1 MIRIVDC
8 GASGTT
14 KTFGTPDNLLIDRDI
29 YRRLQKA
36 VAVPIGLAPEDTN
49 NSLTYFFEEM
59 QKIQDGILTNTSAV
73 KADEFFGSLGLTQ
86 YYPHQDNTYTGDLN
100 GS

>member
-1 MIRIVDC
+1 MIRIVDS
-8 GASGTT
+8 GASGNT
-14 KTFGTPDNLLIDRDI
+14 KTFGTPGNLLIDRDI

-36 VAVPIGLAPEDTN
+36 VAIPIGLAPEDSN

-59 QKIQDGILTNTSAV
+59 QKIQDGTLTNASAV
-73 KADEFFGSLGLTQ
+73 SVDEFFGSLGMTQ

-100 GS
+100 G

>member
-36 VAVPIGLAPEDTN
+36 VAVPIGLAPEDTKN
-49 NSLTYFFEEM
+49 ALTYFFEEM
-59 QKIQDGILTNTSAV
+59 TKISTGNKSNLAAV
-73 KADEFFGSLGLTQ
+73 KVDEFFGSLGLTQ

>member
-1 MIRIVDC
+1 MIRIVDV
-8 GASGTT
+8 ASSGNA
-14 KTFGTPDNLLIDRDI
+14 KTFGTSTNLLIDRDI
-29 YRRLQKA
+29 YRRLQQV
-36 VAVPIGLAPEDTN
+36 VAVPISLTPEDTN

>member
-49 NSLTYFFEEM
+49 NSLTYFFFDLT
-59 QKIQDGILTNTSAV
+59 KISTGNKSNLAAV

>member
-8 GASGTT
+8 GASGNA

-36 VAVPIGLAPEDTN
+36 VVFPIGSASEDTN
-49 NSLTYFFEEM
+49 SSLVHFFEEM
-59 QKIQDGILTNTSAV
+59 TKISIGNKSNLAAV

>member
-1 MIRIVDC
+1 MIRIVDV
-8 GASGTT
+8 ASSGNA
-14 KTFGTPDNLLIDRDI
+14 KTFGTPGNLLIDRDI
-29 YRRLQKA
+29 YRRLQIV
-36 VAVPIGLAPEDTN
+36 VAVPIGSAPEDTN
-49 NSLTYFFEEM
+49 SSLTYFFKEM
-59 QKIQDGILTNTSAV
+59 TKISIGNKSNLSAV

>member
-8 GASGTT
+8 GASGNT

-29 YRRLQKA
+29 YRRLQKS
-36 VAVPIGLAPEDTN
+36 VAIPIGSASEDN
-49 NSLTYFFEEM
+49 NSSLVYFFEEM
-59 QKIQDGILTNTSAV
+59 QKISDGVLSNASAIAV
-73 KADEFFGSLGLTQ
+73 DEFFGSLGITQ

-100 GS
+100 G

>member
-1 MIRIVDC
+1 MIRIVDV
-8 GASGTT
+8 ASSGNA
-14 KTFGTPDNLLIDRDI
+14 KTFGTPENLLIDRDI
-29 YRRLQKA
+29 YRRLQKV

-59 QKIQDGILTNTSAV
+59 TKISTGNKSNLSAV
-73 KADEFFGSLGLTQ
+73 KADEFLGSLGLTQ
-86 YYPHQDNTYTGDLN
+86 YYPHHDNTYTGDLN

>member
-1 MIRIVDC
+1 MIRIVDV
-8 GASGTT
+8 ASSGNT

-36 VAVPIGLAPEDTN
+36 VAIPIGLAPEDSN

-59 QKIQDGILTNTSAV
+59 QKIQDGTLTNTSAIAV
-73 KADEFFGSLGLTQ
+73 DEFFGSLGVTQ

-100 GS
+100 G

>member
-8 GASGTT
+8 GASGNS
-14 KTFGTPDNLLIDRDI
+14 KTFGTKYDLSIDRDI
-29 YRRLQKA
+29 YRRLQKTI
-36 VAVPIGLAPEDTN
+36 VMPIGSTSEDN
-49 NSLTYFFEEM
+49 NLSLVYFFEEM
-59 QKIQDGILTNTSAV
+59 QKISDGILSNASAI
-73 KADEFFGSLGLTQ
+73 AIDEFFGSLGLTQ

>member
-14 KTFGTPDNLLIDRDI
+14 KTFGTPENLLIDRDI

-36 VAVPIGLAPEDTN
+36 VVFPIGSASEDTN
-49 NSLTYFFEEM
+49 SSLVHFFEEM
-59 QKIQDGILTNTSAV
+59 TKISIGNKSNLSAV

>member
-1 MIRIVDC
+1 MIRIVDV
-8 GASGTT
+8 ASSGNS

-29 YRRLQKA
+29 YRRLQKTI
-36 VAVPIGLAPEDTN
+36 VVPIGLASEDTN

-59 QKIQDGILTNTSAV
+59 QKIDDGILINASAISV
-73 KADEFFGSLGLTQ
+73 DEFFGSLGLTQ

-100 GS
+100 G

>member
-1 MIRIVDC
+1 MIRIVDV
-8 GASGTT
+8 ASSGNA
-14 KTFGTPDNLLIDRDI
+14 KTFGTSPNLLIDRDI
-29 YRRLQKA
+29 YRRLQKV

-59 QKIQDGILTNTSAV
+59 QKIQDGILTNVSAV
-73 KADEFFGSLGLTQ
+73 SVDEFFGSLGMTQ
-86 YYPHQDNTYTGDLN
+86 YYPHRDNTYTGDLN

>member
-36 VAVPIGLAPEDTN
+36 VVFPIGSASEDTN
-49 NSLTYFFEEM
+49 SSLVHFFEEM
-59 QKIQDGILTNTSAV
+59 QKIDDGVTTNVSAV
-73 KADEFFGSLGLTQ
+73 SVDEFFGSLGLTQ

>member
-1 MIRIVDC
+1 MIRIVDVA
-8 GASGTT
+8 ASGNA
-14 KTFGTPDNLLIDRDI
+14 KTFGTPENLLIDRDI

-36 VAVPIGLAPEDTN
+36 VVFPIGSASEDTN
-49 NSLTYFFEEM
+49 SSLVHFFEEM
-59 QKIQDGILTNTSAV
+59 TKISIGNKSNLSAV

>member
-1 MIRIVDC
+1 MIRIVDV
-8 GASGTT
+8 ASSGNT

-36 VAVPIGLAPEDTN
+36 PAVLIGLAPEDTN

-59 QKIQDGILTNTSAV
+59 QEIQDGTLTNASAV
-73 KADEFFGSLGLTQ
+73 SVDEFFGSLGMTQ

-100 GS
+100 G

>member
-8 GASGTT
+8 GASGNS
-14 KTFGTPDNLLIDRDI
+14 KTFGTSTNLLIDRDI
-29 YRRLQKA
+29 YRRLQKV

-59 QKIQDGILTNTSAV
+59 QKIDDGVATNVSAV
-73 KADEFFGSLGLTQ
+73 SIDEFFGSLGMTQ

-100 GS
+100 G

>member
-1 MIRIVDC
+1 MIRIVDV
-8 GASGTT
+8 ASSGNA
-14 KTFGTPDNLLIDRDI
+14 KTFGTPENLLIDRDI

-36 VAVPIGLAPEDTN
+36 VAVPIGSAPEDTN

-59 QKIQDGILTNTSAV
+59 IKISTGNKSNLSAV
-73 KADEFFGSLGLTQ
+73 KVDEFFGSLGLTQ
-86 YYPHQDNTYTGDLN
+86 YYPHHDNTYTGDLN

>member
-8 GASGTT
+8 GASGNS
-14 KTFGTPDNLLIDRDI
+14 KTFGTKYDLLIDRDI

-59 QKIQDGILTNTSAV
+59 NKISIGNKSNLSAV

-86 YYPHQDNTYTGDLN
+86 YYPHPDNTYTGDLN

>member
-8 GASGTT
+8 GASGNA
-14 KTFGTPDNLLIDRDI
+14 KTFGTPENLLIDRDI

-36 VAVPIGLAPEDTN
+36 VVFPIGSASEDTN
-49 NSLTYFFEEM
+49 SSLVHFFEEM
-59 QKIQDGILTNTSAV
+59 TKISIGNKSNLAAV

>member
-8 GASGTT
+8 GASGNP

-36 VAVPIGLAPEDTN
+36 VVFPIGSASEDTN
-49 NSLTYFFEEM
+49 SSLVHFFEEM
-59 QKIQDGILTNTSAV
+59 TKISTGNKSNLAAV

>member
-8 GASGTT
+8 AASGNS

-29 YRRLQKA
+29 YRRLQKT
-36 VAVPIGLAPEDTN
+36 VAIPIGLASEDS
-49 NSLTYFFEEM
+49 NSSLVYFFEEM
-59 QKIQDGILTNTSAV
+59 QKIDDGVTTNVSAV
-73 KADEFFGSLGLTQ
+73 SIDEFFGSLGMTQ

-100 GS
+100 G